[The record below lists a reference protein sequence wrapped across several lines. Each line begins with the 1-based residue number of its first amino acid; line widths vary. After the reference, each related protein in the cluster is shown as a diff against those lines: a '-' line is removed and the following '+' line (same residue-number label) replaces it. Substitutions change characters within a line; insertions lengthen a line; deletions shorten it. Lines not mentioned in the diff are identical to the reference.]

1 MELIDDRLFFVL
13 LPLVLID
20 PKRIALI
27 KRFET
32 GDYFVLKHVSKYSI
46 WKKKRKIRSFYS
58 KNLLF
63 ISTNLIIDRA
73 NFNPIEDQNIHCLK
87 Q

>member
-46 WKKKRKIRSFYS
+46 WKKEKYDQFF

-73 NFNPIEDQNIHCLK
+73 NFTHIEDQHIHCLK